1 MDIKKYAARGF
12 LIFIF
17 YSFAGWLYEIAYETI
32 LEHWTFM
39 PREFFRGPICPV
51 YGIGGIILFVIFS
64 GLIQN
69 EKINALAKVVI
80 IFAGT
85 FIVATILEY
94 IASFVLEF
102 ATGTWPWK
110 GYANYA
116 YNLGGRISL
125 STSIKFG
132 VLGVVFV
139 FLLYGKITWFLDL
152 LEKKGLLYRVASV
165 LFILFVFDF
174 VFAVLI
180 PTGVRLDVERS
191 RFACDFI
198 DNYMILC

>member
-1 MDIKKYAARGF
+1 
-12 LIFIF
+12 
-17 YSFAGWLYEIAYETI
+17 
-32 LEHWTFM
+32 M

-64 GLIQN
+64 SLIKN

-152 LEKKGLLYRVASV
+152 LEKKGLLYRVAGV
-165 LFILFVFDF
+165 LFILF
-174 VFAVLI
+174 I
-180 PTGVRLDVERS
+180 Q
-191 RFACDFI
+191 
-198 DNYMILC
+198 ILLHKLQFL

>member
-1 MDIKKYAARGF
+1 MDIKKYAASGF

-17 YSFAGWLYEIAYETI
+17 YSFTGWLYEIAYETF

-64 GLIQN
+64 RLIRN
-69 EKINALAKVVI
+69 KKINALLKIVI
-80 IFAGT
+80 IFVGT
-85 FIVATILEY
+85 FIIASILEY
-94 IASFVLEF
+94 VSSYVLEF

-132 VLGVVFV
+132 VLGVIFV
-139 FLLYGKITWFLDL
+139 FLMYEKIVWVLEF
-152 LEKKGLLYRVASV
+152 LEKKGLLYKVAGV
-165 LFILFVFDF
+165 LFILFVLDF

-180 PTGVRLDVERS
+180 PTGVRLDVERTK
-191 RFACDFI
+191 FT
-198 DNYMILC
+198 L